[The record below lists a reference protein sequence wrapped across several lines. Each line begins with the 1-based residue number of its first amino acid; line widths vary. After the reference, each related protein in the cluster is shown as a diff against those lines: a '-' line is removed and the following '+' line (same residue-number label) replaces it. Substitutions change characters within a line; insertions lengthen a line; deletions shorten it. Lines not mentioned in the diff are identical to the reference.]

1 MQDLFERWCYA
12 SLSLC
17 VYVCVLLDK
26 IFNCSLLFNQQ
37 YMCNFRNDLNR
48 AAECFGS
55 WYPSVWFLHIP
66 YAWMVSLPQ
75 SKDIYVRLT
84 GDSKFLIGV
93 IVSVTCCL
101 SFCVW
106 TATDWQRGQDTP
118 CFSSYQSWDW
128 PNPTVTLPE
137 QKWMDGL
144 IIWILNLR
152 HQINYKSRW
161 ESMTKNIFCNNQV

>member
-1 MQDLFERWCYA
+1 
-12 SLSLC
+12 
-17 VYVCVLLDK
+17 
-26 IFNCSLLFNQQ
+26 
-37 YMCNFRNDLNR
+37 MCNFRNDLNR

-106 TATDWQRGQDTP
+106 TATDWQRGQGTP
-118 CFSSYQSWDW
+118 CFSSYQSWYW
-128 PNPTVTLPE
+128 PDPHCNPTRT
-137 QKWMDGL
+137 KMDG
-144 IIWILNLR
+144 WINNLNFEF
-152 HQINYKSRW
+152 KAS
-161 ESMTKNIFCNNQV
+161 NQL

>member
-1 MQDLFERWCYA
+1 
-12 SLSLC
+12 
-17 VYVCVLLDK
+17 
-26 IFNCSLLFNQQ
+26 
-37 YMCNFRNDLNR
+37 MCNFRNDLNR

-118 CFSSYQSWDW
+118 AGTG
-128 PNPTVTLPE
+128 PIPTVTLPE

-144 IIWILNLR
+144 RI
-152 HQINYKSRW
+152 
-161 ESMTKNIFCNNQV
+161 